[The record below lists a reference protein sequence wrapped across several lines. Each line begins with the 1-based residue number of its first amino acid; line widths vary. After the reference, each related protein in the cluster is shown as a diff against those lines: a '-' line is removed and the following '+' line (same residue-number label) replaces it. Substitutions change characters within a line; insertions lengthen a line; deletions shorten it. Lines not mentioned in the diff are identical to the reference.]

1 MRDGI
6 GKGTGFHSKIPP
18 SRYLKTEI
26 MSRLS
31 ALPPPVSRGNSTP
44 SQSSLNESQE
54 EPSFS
59 AAMKAIISRKKK
71 PEQTKPQSS
80 SSSQEEAVSN
90 SDYLEKPLLS
100 QSANPLEFWKEMSN
114 GDRYQ
119 QAFAKV
125 AKFFLTPPCSTVDV
139 ERLFATAGQIYTPK
153 RMSLNAPKVEN
164 SLFLNQNMK
173 HV

>member
-1 MRDGI
+1 
-6 GKGTGFHSKIPP
+6 
-18 SRYLKTEI
+18 
-26 MSRLS
+26 MSWLS
-31 ALPPPVSRGNSTP
+31 ALPPQVFRGNSTS

-80 SSSQEEAVSN
+80 SSSQEEKVSN

-139 ERLFATAGQIYTPK
+139 ERLFATAGWSNLY
-153 RMSLNAPKVEN
+153 S
-164 SLFLNQNMK
+164 
-173 HV
+173 

>member
-1 MRDGI
+1 MDSVKEI
-6 GKGTGFHSKIPP
+6 VHE
-18 SRYLKTEI
+18 EI
-26 MSRLS
+26 MSRLG

-80 SSSQEEAVSN
+80 SSSQEEKVEKLI

-139 ERLFATAGQIYTPK
+139 NGITIAVFLFKLRT
-153 RMSLNAPKVEN
+153 
-164 SLFLNQNMK
+164 FLR
-173 HV
+173 

>member
-1 MRDGI
+1 
-6 GKGTGFHSKIPP
+6 
-18 SRYLKTEI
+18 
-26 MSRLS
+26 
-31 ALPPPVSRGNSTP
+31 
-44 SQSSLNESQE
+44 
-54 EPSFS
+54 
-59 AAMKAIISRKKK
+59 MKAVISRKKK

-139 ERLFATAGQIYTPK
+139 ERLDQWVFQKKEEVESIGNLAGIGQGTGFGLRERDRDGIGLGHYRLRT
-153 RMSLNAPKVEN
+153 S
-164 SLFLNQNMK
+164 MK
-173 HV
+173 

>member
-1 MRDGI
+1 
-6 GKGTGFHSKIPP
+6 
-18 SRYLKTEI
+18 
-26 MSRLS
+26 MSRLG
-31 ALPPPVSRGNSTP
+31 ALPPPVSRGNSTS

-80 SSSQEEAVSN
+80 SSSQEEKVN
-90 SDYLEKPLLS
+90 KLISDYLEKPLLS

-119 QAFAKV
+119 QAFANV

-139 ERLFATAGQIYTPK
+139 ERLYATAGQIIGMQYTTTVTTGGGVAF
-153 RMSLNAPKVEN
+153 MHLT
-164 SLFLNQNMK
+164 
-173 HV
+173 

>member
-6 GKGTGFHSKIPP
+6 GKGTGFHSKILQ

-31 ALPPPVSRGNSTP
+31 SLPPPVSRGNSTP
-44 SQSSLNESQE
+44 SQSFLNESQE

-80 SSSQEEAVSN
+80 SSSQEEKVSKLI

-100 QSANPLEFWKEMSN
+100 QSANPPEFWKEI
-114 GDRYQ
+114 R
-119 QAFAKV
+119 K
-125 AKFFLTPPCSTVDV
+125 
-139 ERLFATAGQIYTPK
+139 
-153 RMSLNAPKVEN
+153 
-164 SLFLNQNMK
+164 
-173 HV
+173 

>member
-1 MRDGI
+1 
-6 GKGTGFHSKIPP
+6 
-18 SRYLKTEI
+18 
-26 MSRLS
+26 MSWLS
-31 ALPPPVSRGNSTP
+31 ALPPQVFRGNSTS

-80 SSSQEEAVSN
+80 SSSQEEKVSKLI

-139 ERLFATAGQIYTPK
+139 ERLFATAGQIYTPG
-153 RMSLNAPKVEN
+153 RMSLLAPKVEK

-173 HV
+173 HVETLQSTQDTNPS

>member
-1 MRDGI
+1 
-6 GKGTGFHSKIPP
+6 
-18 SRYLKTEI
+18 
-26 MSRLS
+26 MSRLG
-31 ALPPPVSRGNSTP
+31 ALPVSRGNSTS
-44 SQSSLNESQE
+44 SQSSLNDSQE

-80 SSSQEEAVSN
+80 SSSQEEKVQKLI

-139 ERLFATAGQIYTPK
+139 ERLFATAGQIYTPE
-153 RMSLNAPKVEN
+153 RMSLLAPKVEKT
-164 SLFLNQNMK
+164 LFLNQNMK
-173 HV
+173 EVEFEY